1 MDTTTVVLAGG
12 QSSRFG
18 EDKTRALL
26 GGTPLLD
33 RVLDAL
39 PGDSD
44 IIVVGEARPTT
55 RRVRWTREEPH
66 FAGPLAALGA
76 ALPLIEG
83 ETFMLVGGD
92 MPSAAPALPQLAE
105 LLQGTPVDA
114 VVATD
119 LNGHRQPLL
128 AAYRTH
134 AVRAAM
140 PHSPI
145 DLSMRVLLHDLD
157 VTTVPIEEQFVTDI
171 DTQEDL
177 ARMNSV
183 YDGADARSAREADLV
198 TYYDNEAADRRDNP
212 LPEDR
217 AARRDEFVEQLRA
230 EGRGRL
236 LEVGTGPGRDALA
249 FQQAGLTVSGVD
261 LAPASVELC
270 RQAGLDV
277 RVGSA
282 LELPFESGEFDA
294 AYTASTLLHVADE
307 DLDTALTE
315 LVRVV
320 LPGAP
325 IAIGLWG
332 APESRQER
340 WGKQSYGPPRF
351 FALRSD
357 ADLKAALVA
366 HGAIERFDTWPSSEG
381 DELHYQWV
389 VLRTPDR
396 A

>member
-1 MDTTTVVLAGG
+1 MQTTTVVLAGG
-12 QSSRFG
+12 RSSRFG
-18 EDKTRALL
+18 QDKTRALL
-26 GGTPLLD
+26 GDTTLLD

-39 PGDSD
+39 PDD
-44 IIVVGEARPTT
+44 ADVIVVGEQRPTT
-55 RRVRWTREEPH
+55 RTVRWVRETPV
-66 FAGPLAALGA
+66 FAGPLAGLGA
-76 ALPLIEG
+76 ALPLIG
-83 ETFMLVGGD
+83 ADAFTLIGGD
-92 MPSAAPALPQLAE
+92 MPLGAPALAQLAD
-105 LLQGTPVDA
+105 LLRTTPVDA

-128 AAYRTH
+128 AAYRTA

-140 PHSPI
+140 PADPA
-145 DLSMRVLLHDLD
+145 DRSMRALLHDLD
-157 VTTVPIEEQFVTDI
+157 VTTVPVEEQFVTDI
-171 DTQEDL
+171 DTPEDL
-177 ARMNSV
+177 ARMSST
-183 YDGADARSAREADLV
+183 YDGTPARAAREADLV
-198 TYYDNEAADRRDNP
+198 TYYDNEAADRQDNP
-212 LPEDR
+212 LPE
-217 AARRDEFVEQLRA
+217 ARVAHRDEFVAQLKA
-230 EGRGRL
+230 EGRSRL

-270 RQAGLDV
+270 QQAGLDV

-282 LELPFESGEFDA
+282 LGLPFGDGEFDA

-307 DLDTALTE
+307 DLDTALAE

-320 LPGAP
+320 RPGAP

-332 APESRQER
+332 AQKSRQER
-340 WGKQSYGPPRF
+340 WGRQSYGPPRF

-357 ADLKAALVA
+357 ADLTTTLVA
-366 HGAIERFDTWPSSEG
+366 HGVIERFETWPSSDG